1 VAGSAIPD
9 DRLGRAHPRRR
20 LTVLPRD
27 VPDPAHSRHSCMSS
41 ADRQAVV
48 VEERFP
54 GELET
59 LRADNVRLSRLLK
72 LSEEQAR
79 AAHPDQAT
87 LTGAPESPVNMK
99 SAPDDK
105 VRFFLD
111 LFRCRSDVYALR
123 WENRRDGRSGW
134 MPAIR
139 GYWRKGMN
147 RADAPYLPLTPD
159 VVGQHLRGEVH
170 TGLYPLG
177 DDDTCW
183 WVAADFD
190 KEAAMLDALAYMK
203 AARAYQVPAALEVSQ
218 SGRGAHVWI
227 FFAQVTSATTAR
239 TIATRLLGEAF
250 QLRGSMHLSSYD
262 RLFPSQDVHT
272 GRGMGN
278 LIAAPLNGRRRQH
291 GTTLFLDPAT
301 LEPFDDQWAY
311 LSSIARLSHKD
322 VATLVRTLPEPQVGH
337 RVRRLKL
344 PTSSKIEPRP
354 AAIIRAT
361 FAARLTLTANDLG
374 PAMIAAVK
382 HAASIRNPEFDARQR
397 ARRSTW
403 DTPRFLYS
411 YDETADGDL
420 VLPRGLY
427 GLLTELVDSAGSTLR
442 IDDMRVTG
450 ELHELGCSTQLRPEQ
465 ADAVRHLVEEDTS
478 VLIAAPG
485 SGKTVIACAAI
496 ASRACSTLVLVD
508 RKALADQ
515 WRDRLQKHLGF
526 KCGQIGGGRSKTTG
540 IVDIALLPTLAR
552 RENIEVLTAGYGF
565 VIADECHHIAA
576 SAFFHVLNRIPA
588 KCWLGLTAT
597 PERRDGLEDLIYH
610 QLGSHHVT
618 LESPTAGQLPST
630 STDLLAPHP
639 VLHVHPTQFRYTG
652 QADPSAPGGMAEI
665 YRALIADETRLDQI
679 VADVLTAHKDG
690 ANILVLTT
698 WIDHLNAIA
707 ERLRNAGM
715 PVVVLSGQI
724 KARQR
729 REISQ
734 QLANH
739 TADAGPLLIVG
750 TSSFIGEGFD
760 CPALDTLFLAAPITF
775 KNRLVQYVGRI
786 TRLHA
791 TKTTSTVHDYHD
803 ELTPVLASSLRKR
816 APGYTKL
823 GFPDPRTLV

>member
-1 VAGSAIPD
+1 
-9 DRLGRAHPRRR
+9 
-20 LTVLPRD
+20 
-27 VPDPAHSRHSCMSS
+27 M
-41 ADRQAVV
+41 V

-59 LRADNVRLSRLLK
+59 LRADNTRLRRLLE

-79 AAHPDQAT
+79 AADPDQAT
-87 LTGAPESPVNMK
+87 LTGARESPVSMR
-99 SAPDDK
+99 SAPEDK

-147 RADAPYLPLTPD
+147 RADAPYLPLTPN
-159 VVGQHLRGEVH
+159 VIGQHLRGEVH
-170 TGLYPLG
+170 IGLYPLS

-190 KEAAMLDALAYMK
+190 KDAAMLDALAYMK

-227 FFAQVTSATTAR
+227 FFAQAASAATAR
-239 TIATRLLGEAF
+239 SIATSLLGEAF
-250 QLRGSMHLSSYD
+250 RLRGTMHLNSYD
-262 RLFPSQDVHT
+262 RLFPSQDIHT
-272 GRGMGN
+272 GRGLGN
-278 LIAAPLNGRRRQH
+278 LIAAPLNGKRRQH

-322 VATLVRTLPEPQVGH
+322 VAALVRRLPEPRFGH
-337 RVRRLKL
+337 RVRRLQL
-344 PTSSKIEPRP
+344 PTSSKIAPRP
-354 AAIIRAT
+354 AAIIRAIFT
-361 FAARLTLTANDLG
+361 SRLTLTANDLG

-411 YDETADGDL
+411 YDETAVGDL
-420 VLPRGLY
+420 VLPRGLHH
-427 GLLTELVDSAGSTLR
+427 LLTELVDSAESTLHIEDKR
-442 IDDMRVTG
+442 ATG
-450 ELHELGCSTQLRPEQ
+450 DSHAFSCRTTLRTEQ
-465 ADAVRHLVEEDTS
+465 ADAVRHLVEQDTC
-478 VLIAAPG
+478 VLIAPPG
-485 SGKTVIACAAI
+485 TGKTVIACAAI
-496 ASRACSTLVLVD
+496 ASRATSTLVLVD
-508 RKALADQ
+508 RKALAEQ

-540 IVDIALLPTLAR
+540 VIDVALLPTLAR
-552 RENIEVLTAGYGF
+552 RNNIEDLTGNYGF
-565 VIADECHHIAA
+565 VVVDECHHIAA

-588 KCWLGLTAT
+588 RYWLGLTAT

-618 LESPTAGQLPST
+618 LEASGAGHLPS
-630 STDLLAPHP
+630 SDSDLLAPHP
-639 VLHVHPTQFRYTG
+639 VLHVHPTQFRYIG

-665 YRALIADETRLDQI
+665 YRSLIADEPRLEQI
-679 VADVLTAHKDG
+679 IADIVSAHADG

-707 ERLRNAGM
+707 ERLRNDGKD
-715 PVVVLSGQI
+715 VVVLSGQM

-729 REISQ
+729 REVSQ

-739 TADAGPLLIVG
+739 TADAEPLLIVG

-786 TRLHA
+786 TRPHP
-791 TKTTSTVHDYHD
+791 TKTIATVHDYHD
-803 ELTPVLASSLRKR
+803 ELTAVLASSLRKR

-823 GFPDPRTLV
+823 GFPDPTKLVR